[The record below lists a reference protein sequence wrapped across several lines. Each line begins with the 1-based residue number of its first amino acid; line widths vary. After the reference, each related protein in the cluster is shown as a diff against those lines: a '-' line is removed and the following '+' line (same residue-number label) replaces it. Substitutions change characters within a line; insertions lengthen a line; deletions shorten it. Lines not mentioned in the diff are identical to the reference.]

1 MIKTIGKFGLQS
13 VFEFILLP
21 MGLVFGSKYVEEY
34 KLGLKL
40 GTNIQKG

>member
-1 MIKTIGKFGLQS
+1 MTIIGKFGHQS
-13 VFEFILLP
+13 VFKFILLP
-21 MGLVFGSKYVEEY
+21 TGLVFGSKYAEEY